1 MILGYIRYLY
11 GLPVYYRPPGELW
24 DFLARLKRAA
34 VYEMPEVAGPTTTVK
49 YACQG
54 CGINDRDVLVP
65 ARASLDEPIGPWL
78 SLARQMCENDHK
90 LASPD
95 CLRRTYDMKVMMAGG
110 VPGGALKQ

>member
-1 MILGYIRYLY
+1 MMLGYVCGIPTNYC
-11 GLPVYYRPPGELW
+11 PVEELW
-24 DFLARLKRAA
+24 GFLARLKRSA
-34 VYEMPEVAGPTTTVK
+34 VYEMPDVDRPTTTVK
-49 YACQG
+49 YTCQG
-54 CGINDRDVLVP
+54 CGIYERDVLVP

-78 SLARQMCENDHK
+78 SRARQMCENDHK

>member
-1 MILGYIRYLY
+1 MMLGYIC
-11 GLPVYYRPPGELW
+11 GVPTSYRPAQELW
-24 DFLARLKRAA
+24 EFLARLKRAA
-34 VYEMPEVAGPTTTVK
+34 VYEMPAIDYPTTTVK

-78 SLARQMCENDHK
+78 SRARQMCEDDHK
-90 LASPD
+90 LASPN